1 MNQNFFNRNTIMQ
14 AQDRYSFAERY
25 SRRWLLANAA
35 LSVFLMASM
44 LGSKPVVFAL
54 YAVVIVLSL
63 QRLIR
68 KRQMEEERRGNE
80 TIEDERDGR
89 IQADASHWN
98 RVALVIGTV
107 GTAVAMSIPA
117 ARDMLLTR
125 ELFLS
130 GWLLLLVIVADSI
143 GHAVVIAMHK
153 KDRS

>member
-1 MNQNFFNRNTIMQ
+1 
-14 AQDRYSFAERY
+14 
-25 SRRWLLANAA
+25 
-35 LSVFLMASM
+35 
-44 LGSKPVVFAL
+44 
-54 YAVVIVLSL
+54 
-63 QRLIR
+63 
-68 KRQMEEERRGNE
+68 
-80 TIEDERDGR
+80 
-89 IQADASHWN
+89 
-98 RVALVIGTV
+98 VALVIGTV